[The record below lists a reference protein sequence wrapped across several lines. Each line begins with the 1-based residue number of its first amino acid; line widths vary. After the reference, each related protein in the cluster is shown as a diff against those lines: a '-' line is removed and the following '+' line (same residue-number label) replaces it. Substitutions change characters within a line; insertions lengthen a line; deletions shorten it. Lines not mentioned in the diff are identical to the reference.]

1 MFFFNCLGPA
11 VNELSYKCVSMSP
24 KDQLFLCLIKLR
36 QNKEDVELSFF
47 FEVSASTVSKIII
60 TWINFLYFQLKEM
73 DIWPSREIV
82 NEYMPEEFKQKFP
95 KTRVILDATETPIQ
109 KPSHVDA
116 QSVTW
121 STYKHKN
128 TFKTMIGCTPR
139 GTVSYISDCY
149 GGSVSDRQIIEKSDL
164 LKKDLEQ
171 FDKGDSIMADRGIM
185 VQDLFV

>member
-1 MFFFNCLGPA
+1 MFCFNCLGPA

-24 KDQLFLCLIKLR
+24 KNQLFLCLIKLR

-82 NEYMPEEFKQKFP
+82 NEYMPEDFKQKFP

-116 QSVTW
+116 QSVTGPH
-121 STYKHKN
+121 TN
-128 TFKTMIGCTPR
+128 IKTR
-139 GTVSYISDCY
+139 S
-149 GGSVSDRQIIEKSDL
+149 KL
-164 LKKDLEQ
+164 
-171 FDKGDSIMADRGIM
+171 
-185 VQDLFV
+185 

>member
-82 NEYMPEEFKQKFP
+82 NEYMP
-95 KTRVILDATETPIQ
+95 
-109 KPSHVDA
+109 
-116 QSVTW
+116 
-121 STYKHKN
+121 
-128 TFKTMIGCTPR
+128 
-139 GTVSYISDCY
+139 
-149 GGSVSDRQIIEKSDL
+149 
-164 LKKDLEQ
+164 
-171 FDKGDSIMADRGIM
+171 
-185 VQDLFV
+185 